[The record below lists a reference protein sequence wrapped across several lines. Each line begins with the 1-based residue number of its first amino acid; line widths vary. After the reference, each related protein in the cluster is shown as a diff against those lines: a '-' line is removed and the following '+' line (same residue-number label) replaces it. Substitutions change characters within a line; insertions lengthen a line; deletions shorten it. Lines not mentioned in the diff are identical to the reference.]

1 MDEAKQEH
9 LNHERRPHWLE
20 TLMEVTVSAAPLVL
34 VVLGI
39 GMMSFAPRR
48 SSVPLFRSTVEAEQ
62 FYQQNGMSLSYK
74 QPLILVSSKCSKCD
88 ELKASLNEIGIPFV
102 EQNIEVNN
110 VGTSLHGFATK
121 ISGSENLPQVVL
133 GDQLVHPAP
142 YSIRVALK
150 RFNK

>member
-1 MDEAKQEH
+1 MEEAKQVQADQEK
-9 LNHERRPHWLE
+9 RSHWLE

-48 SSVPLFRSTVEAEQ
+48 SSVPLFPSSVEAAQ

-74 QPLILVSSKCSKCD
+74 QPIILVSSKCAKCD
-88 ELKASLNEIGIPFV
+88 ELKASLNEIGISFV

-110 VGTSLHGFATK
+110 VGSSLHGFATK
-121 ISGSENLPQVVL
+121 ISGSESLPQVVL

-150 RFNK
+150 RFSK